1 MDQVMEV
8 RYSTAARNFIKRA
21 SAKLKQQIRNA
32 IDELRVLPPIGDI
45 KHMQGYNDGRMRKRV
60 GKYRIIFK
68 YDRADSLM
76 ILYILDVGSR
86 GDIYK

>member
-1 MDQVMEV
+1 MDQVMEE

-45 KHMQGYNDGRMRKRV
+45 KHMQGYNDG
-60 GKYRIIFK
+60 
-68 YDRADSLM
+68 
-76 ILYILDVGSR
+76 
-86 GDIYK
+86 